1 MKAFTPS
8 DFRTIGRVGR
18 MPVHVCVGGGN
29 ININININMRMRIHI
44 HIRNRGEEILE

>member
-18 MPVHVCVGGGN
+18 VPVHVPVCVGRGN
-29 ININININMRMRIHI
+29 INNNMLIHIHI